1 MQKRSTIMRYVLM
14 ILCLVWQM
22 AYAQA
27 AEELSPQ
34 EQRQVWQ
41 MLHKAERMY
50 ALSMNHYHGTAVEH
64 DVSKAYAWLA
74 LYVAVLPD
82 SYPGMQTFLKEL
94 RQELSEEQL
103 ATGRQLMAFYRDKY
117 DLNFKL
123 TERQLYQA
131 YHTPMFDDIESMD
144 EVAQTTEEESQ
155 TLPEFAQLVQ
165 QLEEAG
171 QGSEAAELADRM
183 HQALTQT
190 AQNDKAQIVYGQIKI
205 AGKHNPQFVTSTVGV
220 TESGYFVALLDKARD
235 SIPIHLNG
243 YKPVTVSGDRKQ
255 GTVVNAGVVL
265 LHKVA
270 QTDLASLLGVFPDI
284 KDPGQVNVVMRPVIK
299 AVKEPAAADP
309 FWLQQAPVV
318 VLPSGEFF
326 AVDLTPGQYHIQV
339 STHGKV
345 VWQQT
350 IQLKAGELRQLG
362 DIPLLKTA

>member
-1 MQKRSTIMRYVLM
+1 MRYVLM
-14 ILCLVWQM
+14 ILCLIWQM

-27 AEELSPQ
+27 AEELNPQ

-64 DVSKAYAWLA
+64 DLSKAYAWLA
-74 LYVAVLPD
+74 LYVVVLPD
-82 SYPGMQTFLKEL
+82 SYPGMQAFLKEL

-103 ATGRQLMAFYRDKY
+103 ATGQQLMAFYRDKY
-117 DLNFKL
+117 ELNFKL
-123 TERQLYQA
+123 SERQLYQA
-131 YHTPMFDDIESMD
+131 YHAPMFDDIESMD
-144 EVAQTTEEESQ
+144 EVAQTAEGESQ
-155 TLPEFAQLVQ
+155 TLPEFTQLVQ
-165 QLEEAG
+165 QLEENG
-171 QGSEAAELADRM
+171 QMAQAAELADRM
-183 HQALTQT
+183 HQALAQI

-205 AGKHNPQFVTSTVGV
+205 VGKHNPQFVTSTIGI
-220 TESGYFVALLDKARD
+220 TKNGYFVAALDKAKD

-243 YKPVTVSGDRKQ
+243 YKPVSVSGDRKQ
-255 GTVVNAGVVL
+255 EKMVNAGIITL
-265 LHKVA
+265 LRVA
-270 QTDLASLLGVFPDI
+270 QADLASLLGVFPDI

-299 AVKEPAAADP
+299 AFKELAAADP

-339 STHGKV
+339 STHGKI